1 MNKHFT
7 NVLLA
12 LLISGCATAASNTQ
26 QSKADYTPDQWY
38 QSGQAAVQKLQTGS
52 KYPKRAKN
60 VILFIGDGM
69 SIGTIT
75 ASRILQGQLA
85 GQPGEENLLSFEH
98 FDNTA
103 LVKTYNTNQQTPD
116 SAGTMTAMMTG
127 IKTKAGMIAV
137 NSNAQLGVCEG
148 NKRHVPTLLE
158 MAEKAG
164 FRTGIVST
172 ARLTHATPAA
182 TYSHAE
188 SRHWEGDSEMQAEMF
203 TQGCRDIARQ
213 LIEFD
218 HGNGIEVAM
227 GGGRRFFLPS
237 DKKDPEYN
245 SSSGRRKDNRN
256 LMEEWTQKFN
266 NAAAVWNLQQLRQI
280 DTDTTDHLLGLFETS
295 HMQYEQDRKNDSG
308 GEPSLKE
315 MTTTALKVLQKKDQR
330 FFLMVEAGRIDHG
343 HHGGVAHRALTDTIA
358 FSDAIAAATE
368 TVNLDETLI
377 LVTADHSHTF
387 TFAGYPSRGNPILGK
402 VKGNDKLG
410 NPSDKL
416 ILDQQNKPFTTLGY
430 ANGPGYVNGDQ
441 RPDLTN
447 VDTTSPDYRQAAT
460 IPLYSETHSGED
472 VALYATGA
480 GSHMV
485 RGVMEQHVIF
495 HIMKTALNL

>member
-1 MNKHFT
+1 MSKNFT
-7 NVLLA
+7 NAFFA

-26 QSKADYTPDQWY
+26 PTSELTPEQWY
-38 QSGQAAVQKLQTGS
+38 QSGAEAVKQLQKKNQF
-52 KYPKRAKN
+52 PDRAKN
-60 VILFIGDGM
+60 VILFVGDGM

-75 ASRILQGQLA
+75 AARIHEGQLA

-98 FDNTA
+98 FHNTA

-116 SAGTMTAMMTG
+116 SAGTMTAMMSG
-127 IKTKAGMIAV
+127 IKTKAGTLAV
-137 NSNAQLGVCEG
+137 NANSQLGVCEG
-148 NKRHVPTLLE
+148 EKHHVPTLLE
-158 MAEKAG
+158 MAEKVG

-182 TYSHAE
+182 TYAHAE
-188 SRHWEGDSEMQAEMF
+188 SRNWEGDSEMESEMF
-203 TQGCRDIARQ
+203 TLGCRDIARQ
-213 LIEFD
+213 LIEFN
-218 HGNGIEVAM
+218 HGNGLEVAM

-237 DKKDPEYN
+237 DKKDPEYT
-245 SSSGRRKDNRN
+245 SASGRRKDNRN
-256 LMEEWTQKFN
+256 LMQEWENKYKNSAAIWNLEQLRKIDTQK
-266 NAAAVWNLQQLRQI
+266 
-280 DTDTTDHLLGLFETS
+280 TDHLLGLFETS
-295 HMQYEQDRKNDSG
+295 HMQYEQDRKNDRG

-315 MTTTALKVLQKKDQR
+315 MTTTALKILQKKDQR

-343 HHGGVAHRALTDTIA
+343 HHGGVAHRALTDTLA
-358 FSDAIAAATE
+358 FSDAIAAAAE
-368 TVNLDETLI
+368 VVDLNETLI

-402 VKGNDKLG
+402 VKGNDRQG

-416 ILDQQNKPFTTLGY
+416 LLDEQKRPYTTLGY

-441 RPDLTN
+441 RPDLTH
-447 VDTTSPDYRQAAT
+447 VDTTSPDFRQAAT
-460 IPLYSETHSGED
+460 IPLHSETHSGED

-485 RGVMEQHVIF
+485 RGVIEQHVIF